1 MANLNCNTLCLAI
14 KITILAN
21 FFLLAC
27 TRGNH
32 KNIVLKKTSTA
43 SSKRNDT
50 DTKTVPDLKK
60 DSVVY
65 NYEAL
70 TAVDKTCKDCHL
82 SLSYPLIKN
91 KPGLN
96 EAIENKLYG
105 YIYSTDTSYHKE
117 EFKKYFK
124 RFAKTYSIADAGY
137 TEPDENKDLVQYT
150 ELIIEIEHQ
159 DNRLLILTLGE
170 TTSGGA
176 HPNYHLAFITWDVKA
191 DKEVGLD
198 DIFVKNYQLELTEV
212 AKKIFTKDAAS
223 DGKTLA
229 DYRFEDGVF
238 ALNDSYKLTPQG
250 IYFYY
255 NNYEISSYAEGPT
268 ELLIPYSSVKHL
280 LRPNTVVTQY
290 LK

>member
-1 MANLNCNTLCLAI
+1 MANLDCNTLCLAM

-21 FFLLAC
+21 FCFLAC
-27 TRGNH
+27 TPGNH
-32 KNIVLKKTSTA
+32 KNIAVQKTAVANLKS
-43 SSKRNDT
+43 NDT
-50 DTKTVPDLKK
+50 AAKTVPGLKK
-60 DSVVY
+60 DSVIY

-70 TAVDKTCKDCHL
+70 TAVDKTCNDCHL
-82 SLSYPLIKN
+82 TLSYPLIKN
-91 KPGLN
+91 KPGLH
-96 EAIENKLYG
+96 EAIENTLYG
-105 YIYSTDTSYHKE
+105 YTDTDHKE
-117 EFKKYFK
+117 EFKYFFK
-124 RFAKTYSIADAGY
+124 RYAKTYSIAETGDTTG
-137 TEPDENKDLVQYT
+137 PDDNKDLVLYT
-150 ELIIEIEHQ
+150 ELNIEIEHQ
-159 DNRLLILTLGE
+159 DDRLIILNLGE

-212 AKKIFTKDAAS
+212 ASKIFTKDAAS
-223 DGKTLA
+223 DGKTIA